1 MSAIL
6 KDPSSQ
12 KILGAVSIAVLLWSS
27 TKADRGEAT
36 RKLDGKT
43 INKKRSQKGGNV
55 DPIFWKR
62 IRRLLTVV
70 VPEWNCKETK
80 YLLLLTLMLALRT

>member
-1 MSAIL
+1 MA
-6 KDPSSQ
+6 
-12 KILGAVSIAVLLWSS
+12 IAVLLWGS

-43 INKKRSQKGGNV
+43 IKTKRGTKGGNV
-55 DPIFWKR
+55 DAEFIKR
-62 IRRLLTVV
+62 IKNLIKIV
-70 VPEWNCKETK
+70 VPSWSCKEAK